1 MDAAER
7 VRALH
12 VPHSFGSTDC
22 ATRCEAPHPGVQ
34 VCNADD
40 YRWPCPTIQA
50 LGEDAAECGYAWFHE
65 TAFGRDLVTCNLA
78 VGHDGKHVRVGD

>member
-12 VPHSFGSTDC
+12 VPHSFGSDDC
-22 ATRCEAPHPGVQ
+22 AVRCEAPHPGVQ

-50 LGEDAAECGYAWFHE
+50 LSDPAPPCQSPNCDLSLSACVCGNP
-65 TAFGRDLVTCNLA
+65 FGTE
-78 VGHDGKHVRVGD
+78 G